1 MFLFSDYERRQ
12 INIGLSFFL
21 HWCSKTFMEI
31 YELDVEGWR
40 KWLLIVKPTPVR
52 PDNLF
57 LVLNPIK
64 YLQFLFLLFSSLH
77 SKSVPYNI
85 QQKTIKDLPKEEKK
99 AKQKNCSSKK
109 KRRRKS
115 KEKVKIPCLII
126 WYFKSFIKYIFRASV
141 LYQLEFLF
149 S

>member
-1 MFLFSDYERRQ
+1 
-12 INIGLSFFL
+12 
-21 HWCSKTFMEI
+21 MEI
-31 YELDVEGWR
+31 YELDVEGSR

-99 AKQKNCSSKK
+99 AKQKIVVQKK
-109 KRRRKS
+109 KKEE
-115 KEKVKIPCLII
+115 KEKRKLRYLA
-126 WYFKSFIKYIFRASV
+126 W
-141 LYQLEFLF
+141 
-149 S
+149 